1 MLQRLP
7 PSCIHLH
14 SLVMSFCFLSILL
27 HNSLHMKFAN
37 SKLRRFQCLSSPPKL
52 FLCLT
57 AREAA
62 HGKTRD
68 VPFHQ
73 LQTKFCRIWSQ
84 ERLIVYIGK
93 TKIDGISSAIH
104 FENLSSTIFSLLL
117 LQTSLHDGEQVLF
130 VRSGV
135 GRNTPGEQN
144 N

>member
-1 MLQRLP
+1 MLQILP

-14 SLVMSFCFLSILL
+14 SFVMSFCFLSILL
-27 HNSLHMKFAN
+27 HNSLHINFDC
-37 SKLRRFQCLSSPPKL
+37 SKLRRSECFVSPPKL

-93 TKIDGISSAIH
+93 SKIGGILSAMH
-104 FENLSSTIFSLLL
+104 FENLRSTIFSLLL
-117 LQTSLHDGEQVLF
+117 LETSLHDWEQVLF

-135 GRNTPGEQN
+135 GRNTSGEQN